1 MYAIDQ
7 NVAELE
13 TPIYCRIM
21 SIVQSEIIGSMDR
34 FAASLE
40 KGVGE
45 LEEGLRKGMDDV
57 IRAALETAL
66 QRKADAIPPECPE
79 CGRKLTK
86 VCQAPITIRTV
97 SGPIRIT
104 RCKGWC
110 PKCEK
115 WMYPADQKMDLEKGY
130 TPRAQEMAALFASKM
145 PIEEASKVLQRATG
159 MELPPASLDRLSKR
173 VGKDAQNLLEAMD
186 KQIGQGQAQI
196 RDLAPETL
204 VIEIDAWNIRERD
217 HWGES
222 EKIRKT
228 GEEPTRWHWVWTGTV
243 FSLDQRFKKGS
254 RATIIDRGYVA
265 TRYGMDVF
273 REQLHAEAMRR
284 GYGKAQEVLI
294 IADGAAWIWN
304 LSEDRFPGASQRLD
318 YYHLQE
324 HLWEVAKA
332 LYPDRKEAEKWI
344 KRKKKQLNNG
354 RAIKVIREMKDAIDD
369 LAAAPKEVL
378 RKEVNYFKEHQD
390 RMDYDRGRKRGEP
403 IGSGAI
409 ESTCRQ
415 YQCRF
420 KRTGQFWSLPGNQAI
435 MALTTLWLNKRWSLL
450 FPHAAHCDPS
460 LN

>member
-1 MYAIDQ
+1 MYTID
-7 NVAELE
+7 VPESALE
-13 TPIYCRIM
+13 SGISHRIM
-21 SIVQSEIIGSMDR
+21 SLVKNQIIGSVDR
-34 FAASLE
+34 FTACE
-40 KGVGE
+40 EERVGD
-45 LEEGLRKGMDDV
+45 LEEGLRKGMDEV
-57 IRAALETAL
+57 VRVALEAAL
-66 QRKADAIPPECPE
+66 QRKADSITPNCPA
-79 CGRKLTK
+79 CGKKLTK
-86 VCQAPITIRTV
+86 RQDAKKTIRSV
-97 SGPIRIT
+97 SGKVTIT

-110 PKCEK
+110 SKCK
-115 WMYPADQKMDLEKGY
+115 NWMYPADEKMDLEKGY

-145 PIEEASKVLQRATG
+145 PIEEASKILQRATG

-173 VGKDAQNLLEAMD
+173 VGKDAQDLLEAMD
-186 KQIGQGQAQI
+186 KQIGQGQGEI
-196 RDLAPETL
+196 GDLAPKTL

-222 EKIRKT
+222 ERLRGT

-254 RATIIDRGYVA
+254 RAMIIDRGYVA
-265 TRYGMDVF
+265 TRYGKDVF

-284 GYGKAQEVLI
+284 GYGKAERVLI

-354 RAIKVIREMKDAIDD
+354 RAIKVIREMQEAIDD
-369 LAAAPKEVL
+369 LAAVPKEVL

-390 RMDYDRGRKRGEP
+390 RMDYDTGRKRGEP

-420 KRTGQFWSLPGNQAI
+420 KLTGQFWSLPGNQAI
-435 MALTTLWLNKRWSLL
+435 MALTTLSLNKRWSLL
-450 FPHAAHCDPS
+450 FPHAAHW
-460 LN
+460 